1 MNRRF
6 SLLGT
11 VALLALTLPI
21 VRAVDVPTDPN
32 TDPVNVIVSAEA
44 HPQLQSESIAS
55 STIITAH
62 DLEVQGAKT
71 VADALRI
78 VPGVTIVQSGQEGS
92 LSQVQIRGTKSYQTL
107 VLIDGLR
114 ISSPAF
120 IGMDLSKFPVSNISR
135 IEIIRGPV
143 SSLYGSDAFG
153 GVINIITKR
162 PVGTGGGATLSVG
175 SHGRTERSF
184 DISDGNDKIAWQFN
198 ASAPGFN
205 GERPNSDF
213 VAADYTGKIQFSKV
227 SGWDFT
233 LHAEHYNDALG
244 VAGSVNMVPGDE
256 RQWWQRDDLSFTAT
270 RALDNGMLTINAH
283 RLLQS
288 TKDQATTPYA
298 YTSSYQGNTY
308 DGNIRYARNVGAHQ
322 LVVGVETRTDT
333 YRDLE
338 SSGGSVDNK
347 INNRAFFVED
357 RWALAKDTSLL
368 VGARQDQH
376 SFAGVHLT
384 PRIGI
389 SHNVGDGLT
398 VRSSYSEGFRSPNF
412 SELYGNSLYYIVG
425 NPDLKPETSHA
436 FEIGA
441 TLEQKSDSYDVALF
455 SNRVF
460 DQITPVANSYQNIAH
475 VQQQGAELSWN
486 HVINNEWKTG
496 MSYSYLEANNADT
509 GARLPRLAHNK
520 VSMNIT
526 GSVAKVWNTTLS
538 GRYTDGR
545 PDISFKSDYTSTI
558 VTLPA
563 RAVFDLNINRSRFAL
578 DKESKLMMSPYLMI
592 RNIANT
598 PGEEIAD
605 YPAESRSAEVGVRL
619 YW

>member
-1 MNRRF
+1 MHHRHPM
-6 SLLGT
+6 LCAI
-11 VALLALTLPI
+11 ALLALAVPTL
-21 VRAVDVPTDPN
+21 RAADVPTDPN
-32 TDPVNVIVSAEA
+32 TDPVNVIITAEGR
-44 HPQLQSESIAS
+44 PRLQSESIAS

-62 DLEVQGAKT
+62 DLEAQGAQT
-71 VADALRI
+71 VADALRT
-78 VPGVTIVQSGQEGS
+78 VPGVAIIQNGQDGA
-92 LSQVQIRGTKSYQTL
+92 LATVQIRGTRGTQAL
-107 VLIDGLR
+107 VLIDGQR

-120 IGMDLSKFPVSNISR
+120 MGTDMSKFPVSDISR

-143 SSLYGSDAFG
+143 SSLYGSEAFG

-175 SHGRTERSF
+175 SHGRTKRSF
-184 DISDGNDKIAWQFN
+184 DLSDGNDIIAWQFN

-227 SGWDFT
+227 SGWDFI

-244 VAGSVNMVPGDE
+244 VVGSVNMGPGDE

-270 RALDNGMLTINAH
+270 RALDNGTLTINAH

-308 DGNIRYARNVGAHQ
+308 DGNIRYARNVEAHQ
-322 LVVGVETRTDT
+322 LVGGVETRTDT

-347 INNRAFFVED
+347 INNRAFFLED

-368 VGARQDQH
+368 MGIRQDQH

-389 SHNVGDGLT
+389 SHHIDEGLT

-425 NPDLKPETSHA
+425 NPDLKPETSHS
-436 FEIGA
+436 FEVGA

-460 DQITPVANSYQNIAH
+460 DQITPVASSYQNIAR

-486 HVINNEWKTG
+486 HVINKEWKTG

-520 VSMNIT
+520 VSMHVT
-526 GSVAKVWNTTLS
+526 GSIAKVWNTTLS

-558 VTLPA
+558 VTLPS
-563 RAVFDLNINRSRFAL
+563 RAVFDLNINRNRFAL
-578 DKESKLMMSPYLMI
+578 DKENKLMMSPYLMI